1 MAILVRDGSEG
12 WREPESMG
20 YPSEAALQ
28 EILYAHPTLIPGVS
42 DDAIACREFNS
53 SVGPADIVVL
63 DSEGNLTIVEC
74 KLAANPQVRR
84 EIIGQLLDY
93 ASRLWKMSTEE
104 FESLWMKAEK
114 STQSPLSLLDDTEGR
129 IRSALQ
135 SNLNAG
141 KVNLVLAVDQLNES
155 LKRIVEYLNEISTDS
170 TGVIVVEFSRVIESG
185 VEILIPTSYGAELV
199 EAKTTRNERQQWTLD
214 QFTSW
219 CEEHDPEGLLQVKAL
234 IQGFES
240 ESFYVFG
247 GKAETPSL
255 NIGLDIPGVG
265 RKYPVA
271 MYTHPTR
278 GALVEVR
285 FPDFR
290 THVNLRAKLGEAVE
304 GMTENP
310 FPMKFVIEN
319 DYRKRPNISAH
330 DFTLKAAS
338 SLPEVIYQ
346 SLTGG

>member
-1 MAILVRDGSEG
+1 MAILVRDGSAG
-12 WREPESMG
+12 WREPESGG

-28 EILYAHPTLIPGVS
+28 EILYAYPTLIPRVS
-42 DDAIACREFNS
+42 DDAITCREFNS

-63 DSEGNLTIVEC
+63 DAEGNLTIVEC
-74 KLAANPQVRR
+74 KLASNPQVRR

-93 ASRLWKMSTEE
+93 ASRLWKMNTEE
-104 FESLWMKAEK
+104 FETLWMKAEK
-114 STQSPLSLLDDTEGR
+114 TTQSPLALLDDSEGR

-135 SNLNAG
+135 ENLNAG
-141 KVNLVLAVDQLNES
+141 KVNLVLAVDHLNDS

-170 TGVIVVEFSRVIESG
+170 TGVIVVEFARVVESG

-199 EAKTTRNERQQWTLD
+199 EAKTNRNERQSWTVD
-214 QFTSW
+214 QFVSW
-219 CEEHDPEGLLQVKAL
+219 CEEHDPDGLPRVRTL

-240 ESFYVFG
+240 AGFLVYG
-247 GKAETPSL
+247 GRAKTPSL

-271 MYTHPTR
+271 MYTDDSR

-290 THVNLRAKLGEAVE
+290 THIHLRTKLGEAIEV
-304 GMTENP
+304 MADNP
-310 FPMKFVIEN
+310 YPIEFIKEH
-319 DYRKRPNISAH
+319 DYRKRPNISAR
-330 DFTLKAAS
+330 DFTSKAAN
-338 SLPEVIYQ
+338 SLAKVINQ
-346 SLTGG
+346 SLTGD